1 MIQTTTPGGF
11 PLRRHPAA
19 QCFPFCILALIASL
33 FFSVSVSATSPQ
45 YFYSKLVFP
54 SRNRPSGMAIADVN
68 GDGREDLIVSN
79 TSDNSVSVFL
89 GQMDGTFGS
98 KTDFAAGTVPGYVKE
113 IFNGDGKMGGGLK
126 VPSRCPVRRRV
137 RRSILTS
144 SG

>member
-1 MIQTTTPGGF
+1 
-11 PLRRHPAA
+11 LRRHPAA

-45 YFYSKLVFP
+45 YFYNKLVFP
-54 SRNRPSGMAIADVN
+54 SRNRPPGMAIADVN

-113 IFNGDGKMGGGLK
+113 IFNGDGKMGYATAGLK
-126 VPSRCPVRRRV
+126 VPSRCPARRRV